1 MPKQV
6 LLDELEHDLLVE
18 LFNIGVGRAADSLSQ
33 IVNQEIK
40 LSVPDIEHISV
51 NQLAIKL
58 GNGQEICS
66 VSQYMKGSF
75 EANTIL
81 LFPQHS
87 SMEVVSKML
96 GEGVSAETLAELHQ
110 EGFSEIGNIVLNAC
124 IGAFG
129 ESIEEVFDVSL
140 PVYSM
145 GTALLTSITWIIE
158 HDSHMLAG
166 FTVILCLI
174 NCFAWLNKGNGLAL
188 KTRDKTE
195 GNFCSLEA
203 IRA

>member
-96 GEGVSAETLAELHQ
+96 GEGFSTETLAELHQ

-145 GTALLTSITWIIE
+145 GTAQDVIAAGNLNQVLFIRINLLLSTSHVEGYLVFLLEHFSFEKLKNVMQKII
-158 HDSHMLAG
+158 
-166 FTVILCLI
+166 
-174 NCFAWLNKGNGLAL
+174 NGL
-188 KTRDKTE
+188 
-195 GNFCSLEA
+195 
-203 IRA
+203 I

>member
-145 GTALLTSITWIIE
+145 GTAQDVIAAGNLNQVLFIRINLLLSTSHVEGYLVFLLEHFSFEKLKNVMQKIIK
-158 HDSHMLAG
+158 HRC
-166 FTVILCLI
+166 IYC
-174 NCFAWLNKGNGLAL
+174 
-188 KTRDKTE
+188 
-195 GNFCSLEA
+195 
-203 IRA
+203 

>member
-87 SMEVVSKML
+87 SIEVVSKML

-145 GTALLTSITWIIE
+145 GTAQDVIAAGNLNQVLFIRINLLLSTSHVEGYLVFLLEHFSFEKLKNVMQKII
-158 HDSHMLAG
+158 
-166 FTVILCLI
+166 
-174 NCFAWLNKGNGLAL
+174 NGL
-188 KTRDKTE
+188 
-195 GNFCSLEA
+195 
-203 IRA
+203 I

>member
-145 GTALLTSITWIIE
+145 GTAQDVIAAGNLNQVLFIRINLLLSTSHVEGYLVFLLEHFSFEKLKNVMQKII
-158 HDSHMLAG
+158 
-166 FTVILCLI
+166 
-174 NCFAWLNKGNGLAL
+174 NGL
-188 KTRDKTE
+188 
-195 GNFCSLEA
+195 
-203 IRA
+203 I